1 MNLNAY
7 CLFNHMTWIAAHV
20 IITIQVQIQRAAL
33 YSTGISAVHY
43 TTLYTVNKIKEQ
55 RYTQK
60 YPRLMGKI

>member
-1 MNLNAY
+1 
-7 CLFNHMTWIAAHV
+7 MTWIAAHV